1 MSILAF
7 LDSKAEINRVFAQS
21 KAAHAKIVSEREDKP
36 RKLREFMAADLDGN
50 LIRAFYD
57 YEIIISFASDDS
69 RGR

>member
-7 LDSKAEINRVFAQS
+7 LDSKAEINRLFAQS

-57 YEIIISFASDDS
+57 
-69 RGR
+69 